1 MTPVEYRPA
10 QRRFVLWICGV
21 FGVWGVVAVGVCVFG
36 GPGLLSW
43 LGLAFVDEEGI
54 RVWRPVGHHPAPAPG
69 HRAPLSTPS

>member
-10 QRRFVLWICGV
+10 QRRFVLWICGAFGVSGGVFV
-21 FGVWGVVAVGVCVFG
+21 FGS
-36 GPGLLSW
+36 PGFLSW
-43 LGLAFVDEEGI
+43 PGLAFVDEEGT